1 MYLDRLKIYLFKNMK
16 DFIAMD
22 IKNQLKKL
30 KRLLDNKVNVELS
43 EATLLKEEEKTFVQI
58 IEKLKQLVGKADRVA
73 QQTGIILFDHDEEFF
88 VLIEFLLDQLY
99 GRENSEIIMWWV
111 YSKNEDLKDVEIEFL
126 DDEDKDFTD
135 QFKDLDTIQD
145 LFKRIKQKKK

>member
-1 MYLDRLKIYLFKNMK
+1 MNMK
-16 DFIAMD
+16 DFIPMD
-22 IKNQLKKL
+22 IKTQLKKL
-30 KRLLDNKVNVELS
+30 NRLLDNKVCVELS
-43 EATLLKEEEKTFVQI
+43 ETTLLKEEEKTFVQI

>member
-1 MYLDRLKIYLFKNMK
+1 MNMK
-16 DFIAMD
+16 NFIAMD
-22 IKNQLKKL
+22 IKKQLEKL
-30 KRLLDNKVNVELS
+30 SGLLDNKVNVELS
-43 EATLLKEEEKTFVQI
+43 ETTLLKEEEKTFVQI
-58 IEKLKQLVGKADRVA
+58 IEKLKQLVSKADRVA